1 MGKSLA
7 DLVKAISTGY
17 TTEIEKARFNGL
29 APKTLHVRAL
39 RKAADEIIDLNK
51 FDDYQNVLVT
61 QTLKDMDSKKS

>member
-29 APKTLHVRAL
+29 SPKTLHIRTL
-39 RKAADEIIDLNK
+39 RLSADRII
-51 FDDYQNVLVT
+51 
-61 QTLKDMDSKKS
+61 DSKKS